1 MLRSPNV
8 ERNYPQNILVLFLT
22 SRLDRVNFALL
33 TRVTISFL
41 LTKFCHNHD
50 VSCLFPFALHNGS
63 CEEVSSLAL
72 LLHSSKSLLI
82 RSGHFTFGFLD
93 ILTTRGSSAVLYITN
108 ITRENCLSG
117 PYFVEC
123 SSGNNDDDDDY
134 DENSFICH
142 RQVYRAV
149 GYQRANDRKKNQN
162 N

>member
-33 TRVTISFL
+33 SRGDHIPFL
-41 LTKFCHNHD
+41 LTKFSHNHD
-50 VSCLFPFALHNGS
+50 VSCLLPFALHSGS
-63 CEEVSSLAL
+63 CEKVSSLAL
-72 LLHSSKSLLI
+72 LLHSSKSLFI

-117 PYFVEC
+117 PSFVEC
-123 SSGNNDDDDDY
+123 SSGNPL
-134 DENSFICH
+134 ET
-142 RQVYRAV
+142 
-149 GYQRANDRKKNQN
+149 
-162 N
+162 